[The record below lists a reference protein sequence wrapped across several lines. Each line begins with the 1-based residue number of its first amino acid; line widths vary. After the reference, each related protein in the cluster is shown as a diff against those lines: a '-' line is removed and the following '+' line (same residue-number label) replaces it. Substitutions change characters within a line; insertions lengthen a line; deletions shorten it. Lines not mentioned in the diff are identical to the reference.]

1 MITQIDIVVR
11 LVTCG
16 ATLLVLVLLLTGE
29 VRRGLKLPLA
39 GLLIGSIG

>member
-16 ATLLVLVLLLTGE
+16 ASLLVLVQSPVLALL
-29 VRRGLKLPLA
+29 
-39 GLLIGSIG
+39 